1 MLSRKHKHHGLIKI
15 QAYQGVGLVIM
26 GKNVHYLKL
35 KEVYCVFIED
45 VDNEIK
51 NLKQIYTVL
60 SPF

>member
-1 MLSRKHKHHGLIKI
+1 
-15 QAYQGVGLVIM
+15 M

-51 NLKQIYTVL
+51 NLKQIYTV

>member
-1 MLSRKHKHHGLIKI
+1 
-15 QAYQGVGLVIM
+15 M